1 MKRSMWF
8 QMCVALCSVL
18 LRSPS
23 IKCFSLQK
31 LENRNVV
38 DVPGLAKMKGV
49 FDGVGTETTSS
60 LKSYPGASLLTTHS
74 TVDMASHDTATQ
86 PYGTSSN
93 SIFTV
98 QEETENHHSL
108 LGNSTM
114 SGGNPEINSPSLV
127 IRASPNGQTK
137 ASSENGIL
145 TTAVYPV
152 EYTPRLASLTK
163 TTVVVPDK
171 LDHTADQENTKIK
184 ESSGEHPSPVNT
196 MEMLTTNP
204 RTSNVKAEDDLSTL
218 SFHLVDHPVMA
229 TRDNIVRGEAS
240 LAILTVESI
249 SVEST
254 VPANIDNDLES
265 ATPVNLSNGST
276 DSIVSLISEE
286 WDDTKIKTTSSV
298 KVAEQDNIMSEYITT
313 LYATEEST
321 DSSVER
327 EAALSSTFPVIT
339 VHSEDHTMTDA
350 AESVPFTLP
359 QEIPT
364 AYSQQSMSNSIVPLT
379 EVSMA
384 AVQDDGLGMPLQGL
398 TAAAAGLNQELADA
412 LGNQF
417 GGVGHQRTEV
427 SEDANTSA
435 TGANLMDVITQE
447 TTRELEVTGKVG
459 ATVSE
464 ESALGGV
471 TQHWQNPRTTANIG
485 SSTTAQLSFAAV
497 PHAEGLIPASEE
509 EIFSAVSETV
519 TVFTVGTIEAEK
531 ATVTS
536 TVTSPSMSSE
546 INMMIPS
553 ATRVGPTVTYGLQK
567 LESEEGD
574 EEEEEEEEEEDDDDD
589 GDDDEEEEED
599 KDTDS
604 VDDSVEGD
612 ADLPTFT
619 LPGLS
624 SQEPLEDERNVV
636 LMAGAAYQVPDTLE
650 WEHQNQGLVRS
661 WMEKLKD
668 KAGYMSGMLVP
679 VGVGVA
685 GALFILGALYSI
697 KIMNRRRRNGFKRHK
712 RKQREFN
719 SMQDRVMLL
728 ADSSE
733 DEF

>member
-38 DVPGLAKMKGV
+38 DVPGLAKIKGV
-49 FDGVGTETTSS
+49 FDGLGTETTSS
-60 LKSYPGASLLTTHS
+60 LKSYPGVSLLTTHS
-74 TVDMASHDTATQ
+74 TVDKASHDTATQ

-98 QEETENHHSL
+98 EEETETHHSL

-204 RTSNVKAEDDLSTL
+204 RTSNFKAEDDLSTL

-240 LAILTVESI
+240 PAILTVESV

-339 VHSEDHTMTDA
+339 
-350 AESVPFTLP
+350 
-359 QEIPT
+359 IPT

-379 EVSMA
+379 EVSTA
-384 AVQDDGLGMPLQGL
+384 AVQDDGLGMPLQGI

-427 SEDANTSA
+427 SEDANTTA
-435 TGANLMDVITQE
+435 TGANLMDVITRE

-531 ATVTS
+531 ATVAS

-574 EEEEEEEEEEDDDDD
+574 EEEEEEEEDDDDD

-612 ADLPTFT
+612 ADLPAFT

-650 WEHQNQGLVRS
+650 WEHQNQGLVCHCYQWRIYKNAARRPLPGAARLRAALRFLQRQMMLGCHMAS
-661 WMEKLKD
+661 HCH
-668 KAGYMSGMLVP
+668 GNVMSPGIVLP
-679 VGVGVA
+679 W
-685 GALFILGALYSI
+685 
-697 KIMNRRRRNGFKRHK
+697 
-712 RKQREFN
+712 
-719 SMQDRVMLL
+719 
-728 ADSSE
+728 
-733 DEF
+733 